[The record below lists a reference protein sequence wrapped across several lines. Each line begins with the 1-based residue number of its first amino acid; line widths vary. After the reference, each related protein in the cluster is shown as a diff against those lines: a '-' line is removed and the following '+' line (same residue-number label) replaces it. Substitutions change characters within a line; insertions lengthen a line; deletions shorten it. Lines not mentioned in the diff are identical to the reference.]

1 MKKNIF
7 TLFFLFS
14 TVFCIAQKKVIQTD
28 QAPAPIGSYSQAV
41 EANGMVFVAGQ
52 IGLNPQTRQLV
63 AGGVEAEAAQIMD
76 NIKAILKAANLSL
89 ADIVNTTIYVKDLA
103 HFSKINEIYGKY
115 FEGNFPAR
123 ATIGVD
129 NLPGGAALEIAVVA
143 VRGPRKK

>member
-14 TVFCIAQKKVIQTD
+14 TVFCIAQKKVIQTE
-28 QAPAPIGSYSQAV
+28 QAPAPIGPYSQAV

-52 IGLNPQTRQLV
+52 IGLNPQTRQIV
-63 AGGVEAEAAQIMD
+63 AGGVEAETAQIMD
-76 NIKAILKAANLSL
+76 NIKAILKTANLSL
-89 ADIVNTTIYVKDLA
+89 ADIVNTTIYVKDLTY
-103 HFSKINEIYGKY
+103 FSKINEIYGKY

-123 ATIGVD
+123 ATVGVN

>member
-28 QAPAPIGSYSQAV
+28 QAPAPIGPYSQAV

-103 HFSKINEIYGKY
+103 HFSK
-115 FEGNFPAR
+115 
-123 ATIGVD
+123 
-129 NLPGGAALEIAVVA
+129 
-143 VRGPRKK
+143 

>member
-28 QAPAPIGSYSQAV
+28 QAPAPIGPYSQAV

-63 AGGVEAEAAQIMD
+63 AGGVEAETAQIMD

-89 ADIVNTTIYVKDLA
+89 ADIVNTTIYVKDLTY
-103 HFSKINEIYGKY
+103 FSKINEIYGKY

-123 ATIGVD
+123 ATVGVN

>member
-14 TVFCIAQKKVIQTD
+14 TVFCIAQKKVIQTE
-28 QAPAPIGSYSQAV
+28 QAPAPIGPYSQAV

-63 AGGVEAEAAQIMD
+63 AGGVEAETAQIMD

-89 ADIVNTTIYVKDLA
+89 ADIVNTTIYVKDLTY
-103 HFSKINEIYGKY
+103 FSKINEIYGKY

-123 ATIGVD
+123 ATVGVN